1 MHRRAGAAMTARELG
16 AVLAAIALA
25 GLVAST
31 LTYRHLYQDATANL
45 KSLSDQVERQNA
57 ETDAKLAELTAQR
70 DMKQAA
76 LNKAAAD
83 QERKDNDA
91 QAEIAR
97 LAGELRDRPV
107 RVRIVPAAGGGCSGG
122 AAGDAAGAAEAGA
135 GDAASAYGLLPEE
148 NSRRFNDSLS
158 EVETLSAAYN
168 SCRARLIPQEPTP

>member
-1 MHRRAGAAMTARELG
+1 MTARELG

-57 ETDAKLAELTAQR
+57 KAEAKLAELTAQR

-107 RVRIVPAAGGGCSGG
+107 RVRIAPAAGGGCSGG
-122 AAGDAAGAAEAGA
+122 ATGDAAG
-135 GDAASAYGLLPEE
+135 
-148 NSRRFNDSLS
+148 
-158 EVETLSAAYN
+158 T
-168 SCRARLIPQEPTP
+168 

>member
-1 MHRRAGAAMTARELG
+1 MTARELG

-57 ETDAKLAELTAQR
+57 KAEAKLAELTAQR

-107 RVRIVPAAGGGCSGG
+107 RVRI
-122 AAGDAAGAAEAGA
+122 
-135 GDAASAYGLLPEE
+135 
-148 NSRRFNDSLS
+148 
-158 EVETLSAAYN
+158 
-168 SCRARLIPQEPTP
+168 